1 MKLRIIILFFLLFGF
16 TSFLK
21 SQIAFVRTYGFG
33 IITEGKCVIETS
45 DSGYAVCGATTPG
58 WGGQTNFYLLK
69 TNKNGNPIFQYSYG
83 GIGIDQ
89 SFALLQLPDSGFLLA
104 GYSNS
109 FSVNNDY
116 DACLLRTD
124 KLGNSIWMKTIG
136 TSNWDF
142 IYDMKQSPDGN
153 FILAGNSYG
162 SGNGN
167 SAGYVA
173 KVDIDGNLIWEKF
186 IVSNQQININHAAVK
201 SDGSFAVC
209 GSVSPSNSYPADYL
223 ITMFDANGNEIFRKI
238 INDGKHE
245 TANGVDFFSNGDLG
259 IVGTSYDSLDNDN
272 SDEQRFRLD
281 PAGNLVDTHP
291 TFKPENDSNF
301 DLHIY
306 NDTMIVTGSNTSGG
320 AGNFDFKIQRFNT
333 DTGFIDGSTFGF
345 SENEYCY
352 NGIRTLDG
360 GFVLVGSTN
369 SKGPGQ
375 TSVLLV
381 KTIIVDS
388 LYVLGGFTIN
398 TDEINTNDCFQVY
411 PNPASDEINIMASA
425 IDKISSCRIF
435 SLSGKLIY
443 ENPENTLPVQIN
455 LSGIESGF
463 YFLEVSNDEFAIRR
477 KFLITR

>member
-1 MKLRIIILFFLLFGF
+1 MKLRIVIFLFMVWFIPL
-16 TSFLK
+16 LK
-21 SQIAFVRTYGFG
+21 SQTAFVRTYGFG
-33 IITEGKCVIETS
+33 IITEGKCVIETL
-45 DSGYAVCGATTPG
+45 DSGYAICGATTPG

-89 SFALLQLPDSGFLLA
+89 SFSLLQLPDSGFLIA

-109 FSVNNDY
+109 FSFNNDY

-186 IVSNQQININHAAVK
+186 ISSNQQVNLNHAAVK
-201 SDGSFAVC
+201 SDGTIAVC
-209 GSVSPSNSYPADYL
+209 GSISPSNSYPADYL
-223 ITMFDANGNEIFRKI
+223 ITLFDANGNELFRKI
-238 INDGKHE
+238 IDDGKHE
-245 TANGVDFFSNGDLG
+245 TANGIDFFSSGDLG
-259 IVGTSYDSLDNDN
+259 VVGTSYDSLDNNN
-272 SDEQRFRLD
+272 SDEQRFLLD
-281 PAGNLVDTHP
+281 PAGNVIRTHP
-291 TFKPENDSNF
+291 TFRSENDGNF

-306 NDTMIVTGSNTSGG
+306 NDTMIVTGSNTFGG
-320 AGNFDFKIQRFNT
+320 AGNFDFKIQRFHG
-333 DTGFIDGSTFGF
+333 DTAFIDGATFGF

-352 NGIRTLDG
+352 NGIRTYDG
-360 GFVLVGSTN
+360 GYVLVGSTN

-381 KTIIVDS
+381 KTIVVSS

-398 TDEINTNDCFQVY
+398 TEEINVNDCFQVY
-411 PNPASDEINIMASA
+411 PNPATDEINITASNNE
-425 IDKISSCRIF
+425 KINSCRIYT
-435 SLSGKLIY
+435 LSGKLIY
-443 ENPENTLPVQIN
+443 ENQETTLPLQIKLN
-455 LSGIESGF
+455 CFEPGL
-463 YFLEVSNDEFAIRR
+463 YFLELKGAEIIRR
-477 KFLITR
+477 KFLISK